1 MTPPLPDLSRRGP
14 HPVGAIQTEIAAP
27 RDALDPAR
35 RLPCE
40 IWYPARDQ
48 TREHAREHAG
58 ERTTKHPPAPHP
70 LGLPHRAATGLP
82 PISEPA
88 SLIAFSHGNAGL
100 RQQSTFLMTHL
111 ASWGFVVVAPDHVGN
126 TFAEMMGLTDED
138 LRREIHL
145 RARTQRP
152 SDLLATIRALL
163 DEGHAVDDLPPLRPD
178 AVGVLGHSYGGWTSL
193 KLPALEPRVRALC
206 SLAPVSEA
214 FVGRKAFDASELPI
228 DSAIELLVIAAEDDV
243 LVDLES
249 GIRPLVARLGPH
261 ARLETLDRADHFH
274 FCDGVELLHRMHENN
289 PRPNQCK
296 PTRPLAQLRGE
307 AETHAFLNRRV
318 TAFFQDALERSTRAE
333 PLSEAAEGAP
343 A

>member
-14 HPVGAIQTEIAAP
+14 HPVGALQTEIP
-27 RDALDPAR
+27 SPQDPIDPAR
-35 RLPCE
+35 RLPTE
-40 IWYPARDQ
+40 IWYPARDRA
-48 TREHAREHAG
+48 TG
-58 ERTTKHPPAPHP
+58 HPAAPHP

-82 PISEPA
+82 PLAAPA
-88 SLIAFSHGNAGL
+88 PLIAFSHGNSGL

-126 TFAEMMGLTDED
+126 TFAEMMGLEDED
-138 LRREIHL
+138 ERREIHL
-145 RARTQRP
+145 RARAQRP
-152 SDLLATIRALL
+152 SDLVAAIRALL
-163 DEGHAVDDLPPLRPD
+163 DHGQEADRIPPLVSD

-193 KLPALEPRVRALC
+193 KIPALERRVRALC

-228 DSAIELLVIAAEDDV
+228 DSAIELLVIAAQDDV

-249 GIRPLVARLGPH
+249 GIEPLVERLGPH
-261 ARLETLDRADHFH
+261 ARLEILDRADHFH

-289 PRPNQCK
+289 PRPNQLK

-307 AETHAFLNRRV
+307 AETHAFLNERV
-318 TAFFQDALERSTRAE
+318 TRFFREALECTTHSE
-333 PLSEAAEGAP
+333 PAAELGGGAP